1 MLQKNIVKKY
11 IKNHINTE
19 KIAELYQK
27 YKNTFHNLEKIQHIK
42 DSKEEQYQE
51 GFLRDLFCDILGYT
65 INPEPNFNLIT
76 EKKNESDSRKADG
89 AIIIDGKVLA
99 VIELKGCDTTD
110 LSKVE
115 NQAFGYKAHNP
126 TANLVIIS
134 NFAKLRL
141 YIEDASDFLEF
152 NIFAMPQEQFEL
164 LYLCLSLENVKSSTA
179 LKLKKESVSA
189 ENSITDKLYADY
201 SAFKRALFADICQL
215 NLGGESLPLAPK
227 AETAFSATPSSGDTP
242 QRPTSST

>member
-141 YIEDASDFLEF
+141 YIEDANDFLEF
-152 NIFAMPQEQFEL
+152 NIFAMTQEQFEL

-179 LKLKKESVSA
+179 LK
-189 ENSITDKLYADY
+189 
-201 SAFKRALFADICQL
+201 
-215 NLGGESLPLAPK
+215 
-227 AETAFSATPSSGDTP
+227 
-242 QRPTSST
+242 

>member
-1 MLQKNIVKKY
+1 MLQKNIIKKY
-11 IKNHINTE
+11 SKNHLDSDTIKE
-19 KIAELYQK
+19 IYKK
-27 YKNTFHNLEKIQHIK
+27 YTATFHNPEKIQHIK

-65 INPEPNFNLIT
+65 INPEPNYNLIT

-89 AIIIDGKVLA
+89 AIIIDGKVQA

-152 NIFAMPQEQFEL
+152 NIFTMNQEQFEL
-164 LYLCLSLENVKSSTA
+164 LYLCLSLENVKSNIA
-179 LKLKKESVSA
+179 QKLKNESVSA
-189 ENSITDKLYADY
+189 EIDITDKLYADY
-201 SAFKRALFADICQL
+201 STFKRALFENICEL
-215 NLGGESLPLAPK
+215 NLE
-227 AETAFSATPSSGDTP
+227 DNM
-242 QRPTSST
+242 